1 MSSLRP
7 AHGIGLRLAHIED
20 DFTTQETEA
29 FGQDVL
35 RVLFAHGHG
44 KARGGYPWKA
54 VLPGWEP
61 ARLP

>member
-1 MSSLRP
+1 VSSLRP
-7 AHGIGLRLAHIED
+7 AHGIGFRLAHIED
-20 DFTTQETEA
+20 DLTTTEP

-35 RVLFAHGHG
+35 RALFAHGHG
-44 KARGGYPWKA
+44 RARGGYPWQA